1 MQNKYPPRPRWNHNI
16 VKHAVAREYVG
27 DVRNWAELHGVTDI
41 EASDREYLVAVTMA
55 LQESPD
61 AYQAGRYLDDFFEWP
76 VTHELIKIFDAAFIR
91 QHTATHKFVIEWVV
105 ENNVRFPA
113 KKGEGVRFRIGD
125 AEIGGTVLE
134 ILRQEAKAV
143 VRVNGNGK
151 NIVVNAEEV
160 LQVTSPSAVAVQKP
174 VKQDGPPEIA

>member
-1 MQNKYPPRPRWNHNI
+1 MQNTNPPRPRWNHRD
-16 VKHAVAREYVG
+16 VKEAVAKEYIG
-27 DVRNWAELHGVTDI
+27 EVRKWAELHGVADI
-41 EASDREYLVAVTMA
+41 ESSDQEYWLAITLA

-76 VTHELIKIFDAAFIR
+76 VTHELVRIFDRAFTR
-91 QHTATHKFVIEWVV
+91 THTMAHKFVMEWVV
-105 ENNVRFPA
+105 KNNVRFPA

-151 NIVVNAEEV
+151 NIIVNSEEV
-160 LQVTSPSAVAVQKP
+160 LQVTSPSAVAKQKP
-174 VKQDGPPEIA
+174 LKPSGPPEIA